1 MIKKKGIFIQLLL
14 KDLKDQNVLRQ
25 DPITHLNVS
34 FPSPARANRAFISI
48 TVGFGTPSAQPPPGP
63 NRKEHKEKIYDT
75 GESPLG
81 DSSQQEKQ
89 HRGQSSRSRQPPP
102 STSFV
107 WSHNCSSFFFHLH
120 FPSGPRAS
128 LSQHGWDGE

>member
-1 MIKKKGIFIQLLL
+1 
-14 KDLKDQNVLRQ
+14 VLRQ

-34 FPSPARANRAFISI
+34 FPSPAQANRAFISI
-48 TVGFGTPSAQPPPGP
+48 TVGFGTLSAQPPPGP

-75 GESPLG
+75 SESPLG

-89 HRGQSSRSRQPPP
+89 HRGQSSHSRQPPP

-107 WSHNCSSFFFHLH
+107 WSHNCSSFFSISTFLLALEHH
-120 FPSGPRAS
+120 SASTDGMENERCFPSDITGAE
-128 LSQHGWDGE
+128 LIL